1 MNLLIVG
8 LGNPGKEYKHTR
20 HNVGEEFIDILAD
33 RYGIKLKKEKK
44 LQGFYGK
51 AQTFDSTLHLLKPD
65 HYMNES
71 GIAVYKAIN
80 FLNILIDQ
88 ILIVHDDLDLPFGNL
103 RFKEMGGHG
112 GHNGLRNIIDHLKGE
127 STFKRLRIGIGHPG
141 KEKNVTKYVLT
152 KPSSKERDLLEI
164 NMKHSLE
171 SIDLVIQS
179 EWQEAMLKLH
189 TT

>member
-1 MNLLIVG
+1 MINMNEI
-8 LGNPGKEYKHTR
+8 K
-20 HNVGEEFIDILAD
+20 IILAD
-33 RYGIKLKKEKK
+33 DHKL
-44 LQGFYGK
+44 
-51 AQTFDSTLHLLKPD
+51 
-65 HYMNES
+65 
-71 GIAVYKAIN
+71 
-80 FLNILIDQ
+80 
-88 ILIVHDDLDLPFGNL
+88 L
-103 RFKEMGGHG
+103 RD
-112 GHNGLRNIIDHLKGE
+112 GLRNIIDHLKGE